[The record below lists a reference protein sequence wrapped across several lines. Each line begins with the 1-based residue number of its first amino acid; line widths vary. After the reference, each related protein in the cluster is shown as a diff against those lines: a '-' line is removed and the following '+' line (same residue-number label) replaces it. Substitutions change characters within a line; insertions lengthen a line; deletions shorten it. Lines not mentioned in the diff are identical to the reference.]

1 LAGKEAAAAFEKLG
15 WSYWRRRSSHMIYKK
30 AGVFAA
36 LTIPDEKSLSTG
48 TLRSLIRDAQVTV
61 EDFIAALK

>member
-1 LAGKEAAAAFEKLG
+1 
-15 WSYWRRRSSHMIYKK
+15 MIYKK